1 VIVQNAAKAIGI
13 RIALRVESQ
22 SQYYG
27 AGTYGRSDWLDAP
40 LGITDYGHR
49 GVPNVFLNAP
59 LTSDGTWNAAH
70 FRNPQYDRLVS
81 QFVAALDIGRQKRI
95 ASQIQAL
102 LLDETPVIIPYFYD
116 QLIAQRATLQGVR
129 FTALAQ
135 LYFDRAVL
143 AA

>member
-1 VIVQNAAKAIGI
+1 
-13 RIALRVESQ
+13 
-22 SQYYG
+22 
-27 AGTYGRSDWLDAP
+27 
-40 LGITDYGHR
+40 
-49 GVPNVFLNAP
+49 VFLNAP

-81 QFVAALDIGRQKRI
+81 QFVAALDIGQQKRI